1 MSKPAIVIDENKHIL
16 DLFELFYSHNIHHI
30 PVVNTGQKLVGIIT
44 PKDLL
49 LAFQNIVQ

>member
-1 MSKPAIVIDENKHIL
+1 MSKPAITIDENQHIL

-30 PVVNTGQKLVGIIT
+30 PVINENNKLVGIIT

-49 LAFQNIVQ
+49 LAFQNIAQ